1 MSPETDLNATYS
13 AVSLSENVHYHII
26 FFFLLLFSLSLVPI
40 SCPKGKY
47 KDLKIEMYENKDWI
61 FFFPKRTE
69 AERLLLDPKITPFH
83 KKSSFGHGKYFIIL
97 SCFVQLTVDHH
108 HL

>member
-61 FFFPKRTE
+61 FFFQKELKQKDCCLTPK
-69 AERLLLDPKITPFH
+69 LLLFTRNPALAMVN
-83 KKSSFGHGKYFIIL
+83 IL
-97 SCFVQLTVDHH
+97 LS
-108 HL
+108 